1 MMGRLCATLL
11 LAMLTAPALA
21 YRPFDSTDAGVAGPG
36 ELELELGPLGRLQ
49 EGGEKFRVAPAVV
62 ANLGLPWRSELVLE
76 GQRRVALD
84 PAAGEP
90 RHPSS
95 TPAYS
100 SERCCARARCRRGTG
115 PSVAAEYGVLL
126 PEVHG
131 ESGTGASVAG
141 IVSQRWDAGTLHL
154 NAALAWNREH
164 EPDLF
169 LGAILEGPYS
179 WPVRPVAEV
188 FGEQASGGSRT
199 NSALVGAIWQ
209 AREGLTFDVGLRY
222 ARSGEEAIRE
232 VRLGLTWAFS
242 FKKEPRS

>member
-1 MMGRLCATLL
+1 MTVRLAPALL
-11 LAMLTAPALA
+11 LAMLAAPAVA
-21 YRPFDSTDAGVAGPG
+21 YRPFDSTDADVAGPG
-36 ELELELGPLGRLQ
+36 ELELELGPLGTLQ
-49 EGGEKFRVAPAVV
+49 EGGDKFRVAPAVV
-62 ANLGLPWRSELVLE
+62 ANFGLPWRSELVLE
-76 GQRRVALD
+76 GQRQVALD
-84 PAAGEP
+84 PVAGEP
-90 RHPSS
+90 TTSIVDTGVFVKTVLREGALQDGS
-95 TPAYS
+95 
-100 SERCCARARCRRGTG
+100 G

-169 LGAILEGPYS
+169 LGAILEGPHY

-188 FGEQASGGSRT
+188 FSEQTSGSARVASG
-199 NSALVGAIWQ
+199 LVGAIWRV
-209 AREGLTFDVGLRY
+209 REGLTFDVGLRY